1 MAIVSPNH
9 PNQGQ
14 LDVPLPTYPYGKYL
28 YKPYIV
34 GIDGYN
40 PQESLE
46 NTS

>member
-1 MAIVSPNH
+1 MAVPKSSFR
-9 PNQGQ
+9 GQ
-14 LDVPLPTYPYGKYL
+14 LDVPQPTYPYGKYL
-28 YKPYIV
+28 YKPYKV